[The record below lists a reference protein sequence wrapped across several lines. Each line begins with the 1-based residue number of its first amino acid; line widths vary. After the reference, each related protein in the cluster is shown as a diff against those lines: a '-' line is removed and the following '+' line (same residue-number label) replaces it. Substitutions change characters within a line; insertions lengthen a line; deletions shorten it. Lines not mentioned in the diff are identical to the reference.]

1 MNSKRMTAK
10 KAIEI
15 ANRLGYSLGRNG
27 KKGYYISFF
36 DNGVQIIR
44 WQLAPEMTLSQ
55 VVENMQSGAF
65 KSA

>member
-15 ANRLGYSLGRNG
+15 ANRLGYSIGRNG
-27 KKGYYISFF
+27 KKGYYVSFVTA
-36 DNGVQIIR
+36 NVQVVR

-55 VVENMQSGAF
+55 LVENMQSGAF
-65 KSA
+65 KA